1 MNPLTGIVRDIRF
14 LEHRP
19 PPGHPESPERLE
31 AVYAMLDEPDL
42 SGTFLE
48 IPPHAAGPAEL
59 GWVHSEDYIRWVAG
73 ACHPSVDRLSA
84 DTYVSAGSYAT
95 ACLAASGV
103 CAAVAA
109 VVSGT
114 VRNAFSLV
122 RPPGHH
128 AERSR
133 AMGYCLF
140 NNVALGARFAQR
152 VLGLRRILIVDWDV
166 HHGNG
171 TQHIFERDP
180 SVLFFSVHQW
190 PHYPGTGPHTDVGLA
205 AGEGF
210 SVNVPVPKGFGDAE
224 YAVIFETLLPPLATE
239 FAPELILVSAGFDSH
254 QADRMGGMALTPAG
268 FAALTRCLKETAEA
282 LCAGRLAL
290 ALEGGYEPGALR
302 ESVKAALLELR
313 AAAPRHPRPR
323 PTSARTDKLRS
334 IVQRSL
340 QVHGRYWRCFS
351 QAEARRLL
359 ASI

>member
-1 MNPLTGIVRDIRF
+1 MSPRTGIVRDLRF

-31 AVYAMLDEPDL
+31 AVYAMLDEPEL
-42 SGTFLE
+42 SGRFVE
-48 IPPHAAGPAEL
+48 IPPRAAGPVEL
-59 GWVHSEDYIRWVAG
+59 AWVHSEDYIRWVAG
-73 ACHPSVDRLSA
+73 ACHPSIDRLSA
-84 DTYVSAGSYAT
+84 DTYVSAGSYTA
-95 ACLAASGV
+95 ACLAAGGV

-109 VVSGT
+109 VVSGA

-140 NNVALGARFAQR
+140 NNIALGARFAQR
-152 VLGLRRILIVDWDV
+152 VLGLQRILVVDWDV

-180 SVLFFSVHQW
+180 SVLFFSIHQW

-210 SVNVPVPKGFGDAE
+210 TVNVPVPKGFGDAE
-224 YAVIFETLLPPLATE
+224 YAAIFETLLAPLAAE

-254 QADRMGGMALTPAG
+254 RADRMGGMGVTPAG
-268 FAALTRCLKETAEA
+268 FAALTRCLKEAAET
-282 LCAGRLAL
+282 LCAGRLVL
-290 ALEGGYEPGALR
+290 ALEGGYEGSALR
-302 ESVKAALLELR
+302 ESVKAVLFELQ
-313 AAAPRHPRPR
+313 ATAPRHPEEW
-323 PTSARTDKLRS
+323 PTAASAKKLRS
-334 IVQRSL
+334 IIRRSL
-340 QVHGRYWRCFS
+340 QVHGRFWKCFS
-351 QAEARRLL
+351 QAEARRV
-359 ASI
+359 

>member
-1 MNPLTGIVRDIRF
+1 MGARTGIVRDIRF

-19 PPGHPESPERLE
+19 PPGHPESPQRLE
-31 AVYAMLDEPDL
+31 AVYAMLDAPEL
-42 SGTFLE
+42 SGTFVE
-48 IPPHAAGPAEL
+48 IPPRAAGPEEL
-59 GWVHSEDYIRWVAG
+59 GWVHSEDYIRWVAA
-73 ACHPSVDRLSA
+73 ACRQPVDRLSA
-84 DTYVSAGSYAT
+84 DTYVSAGSYTA
-95 ACLAASGV
+95 ACLAAGGV

-109 VVSGT
+109 VVSGK

-140 NNVALGARFAQR
+140 NNIAVGARFAQR
-152 VLGLRRILIVDWDV
+152 VLGLRRILVVDWDV

-171 TQHIFERDP
+171 TQHIFEQDP
-180 SVLFFSVHQW
+180 TVLFFSVHQW
-190 PHYPGTGPHTDVGLA
+190 PHYPGTGLHTDVGLA

-210 SVNVPVPKGFGDAE
+210 TVNVPVPEGFGDAE
-224 YAVIFETLLPPLATE
+224 YALIFETLLTPLAAE

-268 FAALTRCLKETAEA
+268 FAALARCLKESAEI

-290 ALEGGYEPGALR
+290 ALEGGYERSALR
-302 ESVKAALLELR
+302 ESVKAVLLELQ
-313 AAAPRHPRPR
+313 AAAPRHPRPW
-323 PTSARTDKLRS
+323 PTSARGKKLRS
-334 IVQRSL
+334 IIERSL
-340 QVHGRYWRCFS
+340 QVHGRFWKCFS